1 MKKKFI
7 FTIELK
13 HDKYLDIMSAITVMN
28 RSELIQDMIED
39 DMQKHYELIQKHKEL
54 FN

>member
-7 FTIELK
+7 FTLELK
-13 HDKYLDIMSAITVMN
+13 HDKYLDFMVFMTGLN
-28 RSELIQDMIED
+28 RSQLVQDIIESD
-39 DMQKHYELIQKHKEL
+39 IEKNYELIQKHKDL